1 MSHVRTQIR
10 RAAVAALT
18 GLAPVKEG
26 LDWPLAEEGIPLI
39 LVSTRDEELERG
51 SLDAYS
57 RTLDL
62 VVEAVAKGPF
72 VDDGLDALISTIE
85 AALNQSKL
93 GGLCKPLLLKS
104 IAVTTERGA
113 QLIGRAR
120 MTYRCVYFT
129 SQTNPA
135 SAI

>member
-10 RAAVAALT
+10 QAAVAALT

-26 LDWPLAEEGIPLI
+26 LDWQLAENEVPVLV
-39 LVSTRDEELERG
+39 VSTQDEELERG

-72 VDDGLDALISTIE
+72 VQDGLDALIATTE

-104 IAVTTERGA
+104 IAVTTERAA

-135 SAI
+135 TAI